1 MTACRKKQLF
11 PDYLPDISPYKFY
24 LRSELDLLGC
34 KVFDI
39 SQVEPVKYLIGQLI
53 WGRLKGFDWW
63 PGRVISN
70 IEAQKSPAVEGS
82 YWIKW
87 FGDNKISMVCY
98 SLFSVS
104 SKANTKVMT
113 SANKSDGLTLQ
124 GSSNC

>member
-1 MTACRKKQLF
+1 MTACRKKAIVSWLF
-11 PDYLPDISPYKFY
+11 AWYFSIQVLFKVW
-24 LRSELDLLGC
+24 DLLGY

-87 FGDNKISMVCY
+87 FGDNKISMVCN

-104 SKANTKVMT
+104 SKAYTKVMT

>member
-1 MTACRKKQLF
+1 MTACRKKAIVSWLF
-11 PDYLPDISPYKFY
+11 AWYFSIQVLFKVW
-24 LRSELDLLGC
+24 DLLGY

-104 SKANTKVMT
+104 SKANIKVMT

>member
-1 MTACRKKQLF
+1 MTACRKKAIVSWLF
-11 PDYLPDISPYKFY
+11 AWYFSIQVLFKVW
-24 LRSELDLLGC
+24 DLLGY

-39 SQVEPVKYLIGQLI
+39 LQVEPVNYLIGQLI

-113 SANKSDGLTLQ
+113 STNKSDGLTLQ

>member
-1 MTACRKKQLF
+1 MTACRKKAIVSWLF
-11 PDYLPDISPYKFY
+11 AWYFSIQVLFKVW
-24 LRSELDLLGC
+24 DLLGY

>member
-1 MTACRKKQLF
+1 MTACRKKAIVSWLF
-11 PDYLPDISPYKFY
+11 AWYFSIQVLFKVW
-24 LRSELDLLGC
+24 DLLGY

-98 SLFSVS
+98 SLFSIS

>member
-1 MTACRKKQLF
+1 MTACRKKAIVSWLF
-11 PDYLPDISPYKFY
+11 AWYFSIQVLFKVW
-24 LRSELDLLGC
+24 DLLGY

-104 SKANTKVMT
+104 SKAYTKVMT

>member
-1 MTACRKKQLF
+1 MTACRKKAIVSWLF
-11 PDYLPDISPYKFY
+11 AWYFSIQVLFKVW
-24 LRSELDLLGC
+24 DLLGY

-39 SQVEPVKYLIGQLI
+39 LQVEPVNYLIGQLI

-113 SANKSDGLTLQ
+113 SAKKSDGLTLQ